1 MALPDLILMGRAA
14 GAFGIK
20 GEVKLTSFAQDDSIF
35 QRVELIYAGPE
46 PGAAKPLNVLGARRH
61 SGRLLLRLKEIAT
74 REQAAALGGA
84 WVYLRKADLDPPG
97 EDEYYLFELEGAE
110 VLSASGR
117 VLGAVSRVTD
127 AGAHDLLVVRSPGK
141 PDLLVPVVDDIVK
154 ELSPEQGR
162 VVIDPPPGLLEAQ
175 GWEEDE

>member
-1 MALPDLILMGRAA
+1 MALPDLVLMGRAA

-35 QRVELIYAGPE
+35 QRVDLIYAGPE

-84 WVYLRKADLDPPG
+84 WVYLRASDLDPLG
-97 EDEYYLFELEGAE
+97 EDEYYLFELKDAK
-110 VLSASGR
+110 VITTSGR
-117 VLGAVSRVTD
+117 VLGLVDGITD
-127 AGAHDLLVVRSPGK
+127 GGAHDLLAVRASGK
-141 PDLLVPVVDDIVK
+141 PELLVPVVDDIVK
-154 ELSPEQGR
+154 EIAPDEGR
-162 VVIDPPPGLLEAQ
+162 VVIDPPPGLLESQ

>member
-1 MALPDLILMGRAA
+1 MALPDLVLMGRAA

-35 QRVELIYAGPE
+35 QRVDLIYAGPE

-61 SGRLLLRLKEIAT
+61 SGRLLLRLKDIAT

-84 WVYLRKADLDPPG
+84 WVYLRAEDLDPLG
-97 EDEYYLFELEGAE
+97 EDEYYWFQLEGAE
-110 VLSASGR
+110 VFTADGQLLGR
-117 VLGAVSRVTD
+117 VKRVTD
-127 AGAHDLLVVRSPGK
+127 AGVQELLVVRAPGK

-154 ELSPEQGR
+154 EIAPEQGR
-162 VVIDPPPGLLEAQ
+162 VVVDLPPGLLEAQ
-175 GWEEDE
+175 GWEEEE